1 MKLPYS
7 ARITA
12 LGGNL
17 ITVRDNDLSL
27 TIQNPAALNSE
38 MHNSISIQQNAYFS
52 GLTYGYASYA
62 HHVKNKP
69 VTVHGSIQYISHG
82 KFKRTFSNGDS
93 NGEFSASEFAL
104 GGGISYKAT
113 DKLSFGTNQKIV
125 MSYLESYNSY
135 GWISDWAAMYVDT
148 SKRISFSF
156 VLRNLGTQISTYA
169 NNKNFQP
176 LPFDAQFGFSHR
188 LKYLPLRFSIIAH
201 HLHKWDMRY
210 DDPELREDNE
220 FSGSGVN
227 NNPNLTAGD
236 VVDNIFRHLIF
247 NFELL
252 LGKKEVLRLRV
263 GYDRLKQGELGVV
276 GLRTLS
282 GISGGFGV
290 KIYKFNI
297 DYGFSVYHISGTMHH
312 FGITTRFSDF

>member
-1 MKLPYS
+1 M
-7 ARITA
+7 
-12 LGGNL
+12 
-17 ITVRDNDLSL
+17 
-27 TIQNPAALNSE
+27 
-38 MHNSISIQQNAYFS
+38 
-52 GLTYGYASYA
+52 
-62 HHVKNKP
+62 
-69 VTVHGSIQYISHG
+69 
-82 KFKRTFSNGDS
+82 
-93 NGEFSASEFAL
+93 
-104 GGGISYKAT
+104 
-113 DKLSFGTNQKIV
+113 
-125 MSYLESYNSY
+125 
-135 GWISDWAAMYVDT
+135 
-148 SKRISFSF
+148 
-156 VLRNLGTQISTYA
+156 
-169 NNKNFQP
+169 
-176 LPFDAQFGFSHR
+176 
-188 LKYLPLRFSIIAH
+188 PLRFSIIAH

-210 DDPELREDNE
+210 DDPEIREDNE

-227 NNPNLTAGD
+227 NNQNLTAGD